1 MSNVTLEPAEPVRGD
16 RELTYSSL
24 NSASAIPKSLW
35 PSTSDGYGLSGA
47 GMNRCVSLNTSYCF
61 LSPVVLDSGV
71 AVVPETS
78 VWGFRGFMVVAGDG
92 NTCTVRAGSVIRGSG

>member
-1 MSNVTLEPAEPVRGD
+1 MPNVTLEPTESVRGD

-24 NSASAIPKSLW
+24 NSASVIPKRLW
-35 PSTSDGYGLSGA
+35 PSASDGYGLSGA

-61 LSPVVLDSGV
+61 FSPAVLGSDI

-78 VWGFRGFMVVAGDG
+78 VWEFRGFMVVAGDD
-92 NTCTVRAGSVIRGSG
+92 NTCADELGQ

>member
-1 MSNVTLEPAEPVRGD
+1 MPNVTLKSTESVRGD

-24 NSASAIPKSLW
+24 NSASVIPKSLW

-61 LSPVVLDSGV
+61 LSPVVLGSDV
-71 AVVPETS
+71 AVVPRTS
-78 VWGFRGFMVVAGDG
+78 VSEFRGFMVVAGDG
-92 NTCTVRAGSVIRGSG
+92 NTCAVRAGSVIRG